1 MFAILQLN
9 AKFMERQDCLKR
21 LSANPKETGN
31 NEQHLK
37 ATLPGKVGGDVVNV
51 TAASDG
57 QGTADPSVLGAPV
70 SLGPGKWPDVGE
82 SCSQPPVSAKMET
95 SRRFR
100 PHCSRTAPQQ

>member
-21 LSANPKETGN
+21 LSANPKERGN

-70 SLGPGKWPDVGE
+70 SLGPIEVAGRWGVV
-82 SCSQPPVSAKMET
+82 QPA
-95 SRRFR
+95 SRF
-100 PHCSRTAPQQ
+100 CEDGNKSSFSTTLF